1 MPTWRAGRTVATVPE
16 TFPGV
21 WLLLLIP
28 FAASGAI
35 GHVRRLGKLTVERH
49 VLTRN
54 LGLLGL
60 GLWAAGLLGVFP
72 PTLAMPAVFGGGL
85 LSGFMFFG
93 SGKPGEGDDDDH
105 RGGPPGGDD
114 PPPPPD
120 DGHPVDWESFDRLRA
135 RWERPR
141 IPMGR

>member
-1 MPTWRAGRTVATVPE
+1 MPTGPSGRTVVVMPV

-21 WLLLLIP
+21 WLLFLIP
-28 FAASGAI
+28 FASSGAI
-35 GHVRRLGKLTVERH
+35 GHVRRLGKLTVERR
-49 VLTRN
+49 VLMRS

-60 GLWAAGLLGVFP
+60 GLWAAGLVGVVP
-72 PTLAMPAVFGGGL
+72 PALAMPAVLGGGL
-85 LSGFMFFG
+85 LSGFVFFG
-93 SGKPGEGDDDDH
+93 SPKPGEDDDDDD
-105 RGGPPGGDD
+105 RRGPPGDDD

-141 IPMGR
+141 IPLSR

>member
-1 MPTWRAGRTVATVPE
+1 MPRWRTGRTVVVMPV

-28 FAASGAI
+28 FASSGAI

-49 VLTRN
+49 VLTRS

-72 PTLAMPAVFGGGL
+72 PALAMPAVLGGGL
-85 LSGFMFFG
+85 LSGFVLFG
-93 SGKPGEGDDDDH
+93 SGKPGDDDDDDD
-105 RGGPPGGDD
+105 RRGPPEDND

-120 DGHPVDWESFDRLRA
+120 DGQPVDWESFDRMRA
-135 RWERPR
+135 RWELPR
-141 IPMGR
+141 TPITR